1 MTISQ
6 TPIFIILSFDL
17 IFILS
22 TLTTTIKWFLTKVFL
37 IKCLQFY
44 LLTFLIVS
52 PSNFL
57 PSMFAQWQ
65 RYQLSFLS
73 SSFKGPSIRILLQ
86 YSTVSAAINIS
97 LRTGPVNYK
106 LTVFCNMEKTIPRQ
120 FFDRIYGG
128 DGLIPGHNRSTSESS
143 SLSSAS
149 DVDHSETRPAV
160 SSNNLPYMNGF
171 ASFRKYLLPLS
182 LIPNKFPHRN
192 HIAIPLP
199 CWSVK

>member
-1 MTISQ
+1 
-6 TPIFIILSFDL
+6 
-17 IFILS
+17 
-22 TLTTTIKWFLTKVFL
+22 
-37 IKCLQFY
+37 
-44 LLTFLIVS
+44 
-52 PSNFL
+52 
-57 PSMFAQWQ
+57 MFAQWQ

-106 LTVFCNMEKTIPRQ
+106 LTVSCNMEKTIPRQ

-128 DGLIPGHNRSTSESS
+128 DKDNHGLIPGHNRSTSESS

-182 LIPNKFPHRN
+182 LIPNKFHHRN

-199 CWSVK
+199 C

>member
-1 MTISQ
+1 MTKDFFNQVSSI
-6 TPIFIILSFDL
+6 
-17 IFILS
+17 
-22 TLTTTIKWFLTKVFL
+22 
-37 IKCLQFY
+37 
-44 LLTFLIVS
+44 LLTYLPHCVPFK
-52 PSNFL
+52 L

-106 LTVFCNMEKTIPRQ
+106 LTLSCNMEKTIPRQ

-128 DGLIPGHNRSTSESS
+128 DKDNNGLIPGHNRSTSESS

-171 ASFRKYLLPLS
+171 ASFREYLLPLS
-182 LIPNKFPHRN
+182 LLYQINFTTEIISLFHFRVE
-192 HIAIPLP
+192 A
-199 CWSVK
+199 